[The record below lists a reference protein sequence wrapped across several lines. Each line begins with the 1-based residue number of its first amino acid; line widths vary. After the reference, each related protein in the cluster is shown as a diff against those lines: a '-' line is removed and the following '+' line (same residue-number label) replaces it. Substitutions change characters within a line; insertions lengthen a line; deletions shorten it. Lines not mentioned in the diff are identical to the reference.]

1 MTFSESIHSVF
12 SKYATF
18 SGRASRS
25 EYWYF
30 ALFNFI
36 VMVILWIVAALCT
49 PSLDI
54 EQFSSS
60 QEYMMAAEAAVPGW
74 ISVIYWIYCIAVLIP
89 CLAVSVRRLHDIGN
103 GGGWI
108 FINLIPLI
116 GSIWYL
122 VYMILPSQLGDNRFG
137 PQPE

>member
-1 MTFSESIHSVF
+1 MTFSQSIKSVF
-12 SKYATF
+12 SKYVTF

-36 VMVILWIVAALCT
+36 I
-49 PSLDI
+49 
-54 EQFSSS
+54 
-60 QEYMMAAEAAVPGW
+60 YAV
-74 ISVIYWIYCIAVLIP
+74 IYCIAAATTPVDVTEAVSGNGYFYSCFAALPTWASCVLSIYGLVVLLP
-89 CLAVSVRRLHDIGN
+89 SLAVSVRRLHDIGN

-116 GSIWYL
+116 GAIWYL